1 MGITTL
7 KFFVFLVA
15 SVIVYYIFP
24 KKHRWIVL
32 LIASLIFFMSACS
45 WQLLIVLLFGI
56 VATYI
61 GSRLIAENLKTD
73 KSKKIALFITLLC
86 IVGQLVI
93 LKYINIIHYEEL
105 TQN

>member
-7 KFFVFLVA
+7 KFCVFLLA
-15 SVIVYYIFP
+15 SAIVYYIFP

-32 LIASLIFFMSACS
+32 LGASLIFFVTACS
-45 WQLLIVLLFGI
+45 WHLLIYLAFGI

-61 GSRLIAENLKTD
+61 GTRLIGENLKTIRA
-73 KSKKIALFITLLC
+73 KKITLWITLLF

-93 LKYINIIHYEEL
+93 LKYINII
-105 TQN
+105 N